1 MESIFLMQIGDTN
14 IELEIYRNKY
24 YHLTIFEY
32 NDENLGYITLTKE
45 QIKQLIDNLK
55 KVL

>member
-1 MESIFLMQIGDTN
+1 MQIGDTN